1 MRSALGVVLA
11 TLGGAVIAFGSFGLA
26 TTIATSEPFSF
37 GATAI
42 IITSIAPLAA
52 VGIIL
57 VYGASTI
64 ARWSRRSRIFG
75 IVALISGTS
84 LVLIGLILK
93 MSLIFKFVVLDSPP
107 DVDVGLP
114 FLSAGGVLLGI
125 GAVLVAYERIRGR
138 GPFG

>member
-1 MRSALGVVLA
+1 V
-11 TLGGAVIAFGSFGLA
+11 T
-26 TTIATSEPFSF
+26 
-37 GATAI
+37 
-42 IITSIAPLAA
+42 
-52 VGIIL
+52 
-57 VYGASTI
+57 
-64 ARWSRRSRIFG
+64 
-75 IVALISGTS
+75 LISGTS